1 MRDTWRGG
9 ATNLV
14 TRHKI
19 ARQSATDDCY
29 NNGEDAM
36 SQEIAKKLNGK
47 MPDAVAKARKEM
59 GRGLTLTE
67 KILVYHVDNWETQ
80 CRERGKDMLSLRP
93 GRVAMQEA
101 YAQ

>member
-1 MRDTWRGG
+1 MRDTWRVG

-36 SQEIAKKLNGK
+36 SQEIAKKLYGK
-47 MPDAVAKARKEM
+47 MPDAVAKARKKF

-67 KILVYHVDNWETQ
+67 KILRLPIVHMGDQDLFGQGQAAPEKILVSHVDNWET
-80 CRERGKDMLSLRP
+80 
-93 GRVAMQEA
+93 
-101 YAQ
+101 